1 MHFNSLKR
9 GMRLHEM
16 VLKMK
21 SPNANWRLENKV
33 GKSKFAGHLFHQPPK
48 EFIMK
53 FNFKS
58 QKAESADAPKREQR
72 DSLAAFKAK
81 ADAVLAEDTLN
92 KITGGRFSDCHCH
105 CHSAKAL

>member
-1 MHFNSLKR
+1 
-9 GMRLHEM
+9 
-16 VLKMK
+16 
-21 SPNANWRLENKV
+21 LEKKPADINLLAISSTTEGV
-33 GKSKFAGHLFHQPPK
+33 
-48 EFIMK
+48 IMK

-58 QKAESADAPKREQR
+58 QKAESADAPKPEKR

-105 CHSAKAL
+105 CHSASAL